1 MKVQLDANDV
11 AAYLKAH
18 PEFFNNYADLLAQM
32 VIPDPHNGRA
42 ISITERQLGALRDR
56 NKQLEAKLA
65 ELIRFGEENDAIAEK
80 MHNLSVALIG
90 AETFPAVV
98 HVLHEHLGGA
108 FAVPHVALRLWGLDL
123 MESIEA
129 QTEFSPAD
137 EDTKKFAAGLKHP
150 YCGSSTGLE
159 ALSWLGSGVRS
170 LALIPLR
177 RGGETIG
184 LLTLGSEE
192 AQRFYPEMGTLFLTR
207 FGDIAA
213 TALLR
218 TLDQAQA

>member
-11 AAYLKAH
+11 SAYLRTH
-18 PEFFNNYADLLAQM
+18 PDFFNLYSDLLAQL
-32 VIPDPHNGRA
+32 VITDPHSGRA

-65 ELIRFGEENDAIAEK
+65 GLIRFGEENDVIAEK
-80 MHNLSVALIG
+80 LHELTVAL
-90 AETFPAVV
+90 ACADKFPAVV
-98 HVLHEHLGGA
+98 RELHAHLGGA
-108 FAVPHVALRLWGLDL
+108 FAVPHVALRLWNIGALED
-123 MESIEA
+123 
-129 QTEFSPAD
+129 QPEFSPAD
-137 EDTKKFAAGLKHP
+137 EDTRKFAAGLKHP
-150 YCGSSTGLE
+150 YCGPSAGLE

-177 RGGETIG
+177 QGSETVG

-207 FGDIAA
+207 IGEVVSA
-213 TALLR
+213 ALLR
-218 TLDQAQA
+218 TLDRDQ